1 LKKEEQI
8 IKRRLERMNKNRK
21 TVKYSRGD
29 KVMVFTRGTK
39 GKLQCLWSDQAIVE
53 TRVNTNSYTV
63 RYPNGSKKTVSA
75 QRLRLSE
82 VTHRDNNEILGPFS
96 HEYPNFIEGQSAGK
110 APELGLELL
119 DSELIKP
126 IRNKTKQSY
135 RKIDKHDQEIEDNEE
150 FELTEGQ
157 FVAYKDVSGGWKIA
171 QYLGDKPDT
180 PDNKVRLRAMNA
192 LITSALDNPR
202 ETVWRYEW
210 KAQRGRNVVA
220 KQGKGPSDKPAA
232 KNTGSLKE
240 LWVDVN
246 KSDIYCTVELTGGNI
261 TSTAW
266 RELSNYVNAIAIA
279 SIHILYLA

>member
-1 LKKEEQI
+1 
-8 IKRRLERMNKNRK
+8 
-21 TVKYSRGD
+21 
-29 KVMVFTRGTK
+29 
-39 GKLQCLWSDQAIVE
+39 
-53 TRVNTNSYTV
+53 
-63 RYPNGSKKTVSA
+63 
-75 QRLRLSE
+75 
-82 VTHRDNNEILGPFS
+82 
-96 HEYPNFIEGQSAGK
+96 
-110 APELGLELL
+110 
-119 DSELIKP
+119 
-126 IRNKTKQSY
+126 
-135 RKIDKHDQEIEDNEE
+135 
-150 FELTEGQ
+150 
-157 FVAYKDVSGGWKIA
+157 
-171 QYLGDKPDT
+171 
-180 PDNKVRLRAMNA
+180 MNA